1 MIIEKNSKRPCLI
14 VGVLYCKFIALLYRC
29 NETVLVSITIWFQ
42 TRDTRK
48 FNESYGVRVGRNVK
62 NHWLIITTFQNIFLH
77 LDNIPINLVY
87 MDPENI
93 YSKVPMSGAF
103 NMNEHRVKCDTLCFD
118 TSSSSVESWSVFVF
132 LHLNFSLKN
141 DSKTVNKPHNLLLRF
156 LWILLH
162 FFVDNW
168 HCNKLSAKEIQT
180 WHIRSSVLRFTVST
194 TCAQNLKTMW
204 A

>member
-1 MIIEKNSKRPCLI
+1 M
-14 VGVLYCKFIALLYRC
+14 
-29 NETVLVSITIWFQ
+29 LVSITIWFQ

-48 FNESYGVRVGRNVK
+48 FNKSYGVRVGRKVK
-62 NHWLIITTFQNIFLH
+62 NHWLIIITFQNNFLH
-77 LDNIPINLVY
+77 LDNILINLVY

-93 YSKVPMSGAF
+93 YSKVPMSGTF
-103 NMNEHRVKCDTLCFD
+103 NRNEHRVKCDTLCFD

-162 FFVDNW
+162 FFLDNW

-180 WHIRSSVLRFTVST
+180 WYIRSSVLRFTVST